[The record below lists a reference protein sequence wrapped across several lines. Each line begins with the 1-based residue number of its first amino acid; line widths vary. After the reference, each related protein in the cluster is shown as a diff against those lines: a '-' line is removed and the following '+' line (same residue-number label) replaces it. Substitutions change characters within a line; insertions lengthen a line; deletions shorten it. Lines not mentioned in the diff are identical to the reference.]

1 MSAVRLVQ
9 RRKKRAAN
17 CVTLFDRIVCK
28 SLKLFHHDYTSDG
41 TTLKL
46 IDVIG
51 RCQSKWS
58 HLVDKLG
65 CRLNLLNSELHR
77 LKLIQAETESM
88 FESESE
94 RRLQAERSRDKL
106 KRKLDIIREILKSND
121 VDEAKRR
128 LESIDKSA
136 MSEGKSTRFD
146 HSAGSLLDPIN
157 VSGDPCTDEINNLD
171 FRRISQSR
179 RASSA
184 GKMMDLAHGP
194 LRRSTRISK
203 LRCSSVPKIVNSGL
217 LTIDDKRNAI
227 QPLQMIATGIKR
239 YSDKSDDLYFGVDM
253 KRSLLTQPSEL
264 EHRLLPSALEE
275 EGSSICSSDVAGINS
290 QGLLR
295 RQVNTNS
302 HTPSATYNRLNRP
315 HTFNSKPV
323 LRMEICSYC
332 GRRITFGKSAF
343 KCVVCRLIVHPACRK
358 QLIQTC
364 VPPSL
369 SRTPLSSFN
378 KRSPRSSPT
387 CAKTTSQLTLTS
399 DATRS
404 KPHQG
409 YPANVN
415 LLSSPTVL
423 SGRSNNR
430 NLNIADFCPEDQY
443 PRIPALVIH
452 CVTEVLARGM
462 QVVGIYRVSGSEKH
476 VHELY
481 EKFFTGKVTPVLARV
496 DDIHVVCGC
505 LKLFLRNLSEPLVTF
520 VERPVLA
527 SISASS
533 QLGDENSL
541 QQVVDVL
548 DSLPA
553 PNRDTLSYLMLHLK
567 TVSRTPVCQM
577 GEENLAKVFGPTL
590 VGYSCPEP
598 QRMQIVTETRT
609 QQAVLRLL
617 FSLPDHVYTAILTN
631 PIQESNVAISDSNQ
645 DTYFSPVLSQANDL
659 SGQTPTRLGKTPQRT
674 LGMSARKRFFPY
686 FSSHRETNTD
696 SS

>member
-9 RRKKRAAN
+9 RRKKQAAN
-17 CVTLFDRIVCK
+17 CVALFDRIVCK
-28 SLKLFHHDYTSDG
+28 SIKLFHHDYTSDE

-51 RCQSKWS
+51 RYQSKWS
-58 HLVDKLG
+58 HLVDNLC
-65 CRLNLLNSELHR
+65 CRLKIINSEFHR
-77 LKLIQAETESM
+77 LKLLQVSGVCMRIFWQAETESM
-88 FESESE
+88 LESESE
-94 RRLQAERSRDKL
+94 RRLQAERTRDKL

-128 LESIDKSA
+128 LESIDKSS
-136 MSEGKSTRFD
+136 MIEGKSTKFD

-157 VSGDPCTDEINNLD
+157 VSGDPCTDETNTLH

-203 LRCSSVPKIVNSGL
+203 LRCSSVPKIVNSAL
-217 LTIDDKRNAI
+217 LTIDDERNAI
-227 QPLQMIATGIKR
+227 QPPQLSAKSIKR

-264 EHRLLPSALEE
+264 DHHLLPSAVEE
-275 EGSSICSSDVAGINS
+275 EGSSIYSSDVADINS
-290 QGLLR
+290 QGLLK
-295 RQVNTNS
+295 RQANGNS

-315 HTFNSKPV
+315 HTFTSKPV

-343 KCVVCRLIVHPACRK
+343 KCIVCRLIVHPACRK

-364 VPPSL
+364 VPPSV

-387 CAKTTSQLTLTS
+387 CAKTTSQLTLTGDTARFKS
-399 DATRS
+399 
-404 KPHQG
+404 HQG
-409 YPANVN
+409 HSTNMN
-415 LLSSPTVL
+415 LLSSPTIL
-423 SGRSNNR
+423 SGRPNSR
-430 NLNIADFCPEDQY
+430 NLNIADFCPGDQY

-481 EKFFTGKVTPVLARV
+481 EKFFTSKVTPVLARV

-520 VERPVLA
+520 AERPVLA
-527 SISASS
+527 SVSASS

-567 TVSRTPVCQM
+567 
-577 GEENLAKVFGPTL
+577 
-590 VGYSCPEP
+590 
-598 QRMQIVTETRT
+598 
-609 QQAVLRLL
+609 VLRLL

-631 PIQESNVAISDSNQ
+631 PIQGNSAATPDSHQ